1 MSKIAIDNFIPTS
14 KSSLLLDTN
23 ILIHLFYPTMSNSF
37 MVSYEKLYEKILK
50 KKSILLLPAIQV
62 SEFINRCI
70 RFQYETYKNSH
81 EVNIPFDF
89 KKDYRNT
96 DDYRNSMETILS
108 IVQNDI
114 LSSFTVI
121 NDNFNSI
128 DPNKIYIY
136 GFSYD
141 FNDALLVQIAEQ
153 TKSSIVT
160 HDSDFANYKLSTDII
175 TANQKLLMFS

>member
-1 MSKIAIDNFIPTS
+1 MSKIAINNFIPTS
-14 KSSLLLDTN
+14 NSSLLLDTN

-50 KKSILLLPAIQV
+50 KKSTLLLPAIQI

-70 RFQYETYKNSH
+70 RFQYETYKNSRP
-81 EVNIPFDF
+81 VKDSFDF
-89 KKDYRNT
+89 KKDYRITN
-96 DDYRNSMETILS
+96 DYRDSMQTILN

-114 LSSFTVI
+114 LTSFTVI

-153 TKSSIVT
+153 VKASIVT
-160 HDSDFANYKLSTDII
+160 HDSDFANYHLSTDII

>member
-1 MSKIAIDNFIPTS
+1 MSKVAIDNFIPTS
-14 KSSLLLDTN
+14 TSSLLLDTN

-50 KKSILLLPAIQV
+50 KKSTLLLPAIQV

-70 RFQYETYKNSH
+70 RFQYETYKNLH
-81 EVNIPFDF
+81 PDNISFDF
-89 KKDYRNT
+89 KKHYRNT
-96 DDYRNSMETILS
+96 KDYRDSMKTILN

-114 LSSFTVI
+114 MPSFTVI

-153 TKSSIVT
+153 AKASIVT
-160 HDSDFANYKLSTDII
+160 HDSDFANYHLSTDII